1 MCLIL
6 LAYRCH
12 PDVDVLLA
20 GNRDEFLRRA
30 AAPPG
35 LVQTGP
41 RIWAG
46 RDLEAGGTWMGRNE
60 HGLLA
65 ALTNRRSAAPP
76 PPEARSRGELVLG
89 LLRQPTP
96 ESAARWLAGQP
107 HGRFRPYSVLFGDAR
122 AFHYFSPQDSAPPR
136 RLEPGAYA
144 LSNAALDDASW
155 PKVERSQ
162 RFLRERLGRPGAE
175 LLAELQRFLCDPTP
189 ADAQASGEPGE
200 EIHGAMGA
208 VFIRGDGAGARS
220 GKDTAQGGST
230 SAAGNSALGGDGT
243 AHGGDPALGGYGTV
257 SSSIF
262 TRGGRLGDGYW
273 YAERAAMIRAAQDAD
288 AGQPFRSPFRPIPLE

>member
-12 PDVDVLLA
+12 PDVEVLLA

-30 AAPPG
+30 AVPPER
-35 LVQTGP
+35 VQASP

-76 PPEARSRGELVLG
+76 PPEVRSRGEIVLG
-89 LLRQPTP
+89 LLRHRTP
-96 ESAARWLAGQP
+96 GEAARWLAEQP
-107 HGRFRPYSVLFGDAR
+107 HARFRPYSVLFGDAQS
-122 AFHYFSPQDSAPPR
+122 FHAFSPQDANPAAGPR
-136 RLEPGAYA
+136 RLEPGVYA
-144 LSNAALDDASW
+144 LSNSTLDDASW

-162 RFLRERLGRPGAE
+162 HFLRERLGRPGAA
-175 LLAELQRFLCDPTP
+175 LLADLQRFLCDATP
-189 ADAQASGEPGE
+189 ADAQPSLVPGE

-208 VFIRGDGAGARS
+208 VFIRGNGGVVPGDSPGAP
-220 GKDTAQGGST
+220 
-230 SAAGNSALGGDGT
+230 
-243 AHGGDPALGGYGTV
+243 PAFGGYGTV

-262 TRGGRLGDGYW
+262 TSGGRLGDGYW
-273 YAERAAMIRAAQDAD
+273 FAERADMIRAAESAA
-288 AGQPFRSPFRPIPLE
+288 AGRPFRSPFRAVAME

>member
-20 GNRDEFLRRA
+20 GNRDEFIRRA

-35 LVQTGP
+35 LVQSGP

-76 PPEARSRGELVLG
+76 PPEARSRGEIVMG
-89 LLRQPTP
+89 LLRQRTP
-96 ESAARWLAGQP
+96 RDAARWLAGQP
-107 HGRFRPYSVLFGDAR
+107 HARFRPYSVLFGDAET
-122 AFHYFSPQDSAPPR
+122 FYYFAPGEAGLPR
-136 RLEPGAYA
+136 ELAPGVYA
-144 LSNAALDDASW
+144 LSNSTLDDASW

-162 RFLRERLGRPGAE
+162 RFLRERLSRPGTE
-175 LLAELQRFLCDPTP
+175 LLADVQRFLCDATP
-189 ADAQASGEPGE
+189 PDAEPSGDPASLLTGE

-208 VFIRGDGAGARS
+208 VFIRGNGGIVPGDSPGAP
-220 GKDTAQGGST
+220 
-230 SAAGNSALGGDGT
+230 AAM
-243 AHGGDPALGGYGTV
+243 GGYGTV
-257 SSSIF
+257 SSSIV
-262 TRGGRLGDGYW
+262 TCGGRLGDGYW
-273 YAERAAMIRAAQDAD
+273 YAERAAMIGAAEGA
-288 AGQPFRSPFRPIPLE
+288 ASGRPFRTPFRAIPLE